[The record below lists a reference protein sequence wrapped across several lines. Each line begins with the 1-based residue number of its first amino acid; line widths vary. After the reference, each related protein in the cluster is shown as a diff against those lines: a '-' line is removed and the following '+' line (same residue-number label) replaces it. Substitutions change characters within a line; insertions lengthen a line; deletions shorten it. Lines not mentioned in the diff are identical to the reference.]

1 MNTLKTNRQ
10 EMRIGFVGCGH
21 AGDTYINSLKKYPY
35 LQLVA
40 VTDRDQKRLAEF
52 AAYYSVKTY
61 PTVEALLADP
71 SIEMVIN
78 LTNPSSHFEVSKACL
93 EAGKHVYSEKPMTM
107 EFSEAQ
113 ALVELA
119 NDKGLY
125 FSSAP
130 CGLLGETAQT
140 LWRALNNRETGTVRV
155 VYAELDDGPIQLR
168 EPHLWRSA
176 SGAPSP
182 YRDEFEVGCTLE
194 HAGYYLTW
202 FTAFFGPAKTMTAYS
217 ACLWPNKQVVPEEPL
232 YVTTPDFSVACITFD
247 SGVVVRLTCSLVAPH
262 NHGVQIVGDKGV
274 LTVDD
279 CWNYSSPVY
288 LDRYSK
294 RRLQI
299 NRFPLLKTYA
309 FVKSWFG
316 SHPREYPPVK
326 RVSWKKRYARH
337 RQDFARGIADL
348 ARAITEKRPARLPAD
363 YCLHVNE
370 LVLAIQNATHAP
382 YQVKTTFKSLEPMD
396 DVALKEFLSIDW

>member
-1 MNTLKTNRQ
+1 
-10 EMRIGFVGCGH
+10 
-21 AGDTYINSLKKYPY
+21 
-35 LQLVA
+35 
-40 VTDRDQKRLAEF
+40 
-52 AAYYSVKTY
+52 
-61 PTVEALLADP
+61 
-71 SIEMVIN
+71 
-78 LTNPSSHFEVSKACL
+78 
-93 EAGKHVYSEKPMTM
+93 M

-113 ALVELA
+113 AVVELA

-125 FSSAP
+125 FSAAP

-140 LWRALNNRETGTVRV
+140 LWRALNNSEIGTVRV

-182 YRDEFEVGCTLE
+182 YRDEFEVGCTFE

-202 FTAFFGPAKTMTAYS
+202 FTAFFGPAKTMTAFS
-217 ACLWPNKQVVPEEPL
+217 ACLWPDKQVVPEEPL
-232 YVTTPDFSVACITFD
+232 YVTTPDFSVACITFE

-288 LDRYSK
+288 LDKYSK
-294 RRLQI
+294 LRLRI
-299 NRFPLLKTYA
+299 NRFPILKTYP
-309 FVKSWFG
+309 FVKTWFA
-316 SHPREYPPVK
+316 SHPRVYPPIK
-326 RVSWKKRYARH
+326 KVSWKKRYSRYRH
-337 RQDFARGIADL
+337 DYARGIAEL

-363 YCLHVNE
+363 YSLHVNE

-382 YQVKTTFKSLEPMD
+382 YQVKTTFKPLQPMD